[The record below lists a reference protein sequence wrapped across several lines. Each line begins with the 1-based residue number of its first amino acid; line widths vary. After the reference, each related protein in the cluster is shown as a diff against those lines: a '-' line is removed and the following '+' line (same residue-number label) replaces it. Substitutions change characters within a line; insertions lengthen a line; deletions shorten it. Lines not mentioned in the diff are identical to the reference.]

1 MKHWVVAVVAVLGGC
16 AGGGITKQELESVR
30 TELLANDERK
40 AAELRQLLTDIDQK
54 YVRVQQLE
62 QEVNRKL
69 EELNKLQKEVG
80 ELSKR
85 LDVKVDLANTNVV
98 KVLEF
103 EEKLLAERLATV
115 RSMIEDLKKNA
126 NPK

>member
-1 MKHWVVAVVAVLGGC
+1 MNRWAAWGIAAFVAGC
-16 AGGGITKQELESVR
+16 GGGITKQELESVR

-40 AAELRQLLTDIDQK
+40 AAELRQLLSDIDQK

-62 QEVNRKL
+62 GDINRKL
-69 EELNKLQKEVG
+69 DELNKLQKELT

-85 LDVKVDLANTNVV
+85 LDVKVDLANTNVI

-126 NPK
+126 TPK